1 MYVLQEQIDAE
12 FYADRSIE
20 FDELVSSL
28 WKMGDRKNDN
38 FDSAKS
44 VLANSS
50 AGLEFFKSV
59 KQQVLN
65 GTQSQ
70 VSGVLDKYLVVK
82 IIYFMFP
89 SIFLILYFGK
99 GGTAGCDCSD
109 CKSRWCRDGIGQ
121 FDKIVRCNE
130 KKKNYRGTISFCFG
144 EM

>member
-1 MYVLQEQIDAE
+1 LYVLQEQIDAE

-20 FDELVSSL
+20 FDERVSSL

-44 VLANSS
+44 VFANSS

-70 VSGVLDKYLVVK
+70 VSDVLDKYLVVK
-82 IIYFMFP
+82 
-89 SIFLILYFGK
+89 
-99 GGTAGCDCSD
+99 
-109 CKSRWCRDGIGQ
+109 
-121 FDKIVRCNE
+121 
-130 KKKNYRGTISFCFG
+130 
-144 EM
+144 